1 MGMQNSLESLHS
13 PGDRAFPGY
22 WKLAPGQ
29 AISLQPREAGL
40 LRIAQGQVWLTLD
53 GPHTGHGNE
62 SGDQFLK
69 AGQGLGVRAGQ
80 RLVFEPCGKPRETP
94 VYFEWMPGARVS
106 GLRRWPLIL
115 VQSFRTFGLTARLAL
130 GLDWRAF
137 RAASSASRA
146 QGAIEGGDSMASSGA
161 L

>member
-1 MGMQNSLESLHS
+1 MSTEKSHQLQQPEVGL
-13 PGDRAFPGY
+13 AFPGY

-29 AISLQPREAGL
+29 AISLQPREAGA
-40 LRIAQGQVWLTLD
+40 LRIAQGQVWATFD

-69 AGQGLGVRAGQ
+69 AGQSVDVRAGQ
-80 RLVFEPCGKPRETP
+80 RVVFEPCGKPRDTP
-94 VYFEWMPGARVS
+94 VYFVWIPEAGVACAWRNPLDWLQPFRS
-106 GLRRWPLIL
+106 LGLA
-115 VQSFRTFGLTARLAL
+115 ARLAW

-146 QGAIEGGDSMASSGA
+146 QGAIKGGDSMASSGA